1 MTANLKISD
10 NKQRQI
16 RRFGI
21 TIGAVLTAIGGILL
35 WYGKP
40 SWPYIFALAGLF
52 IICGLLFPRLLWP
65 IEWFWMRLSGI
76 IGIVMTHLILTL
88 VYYLAITPTGLL
100 RQIFGKD
107 PLKMKLDKGAA
118 SYWIPVDPDG
128 PTGRPEK
135 PY

>member
-1 MTANLKISD
+1 MTDNIKISE
-10 NKQRQI
+10 NKNRQI

-21 TIGAVLTAIGGILL
+21 TMGAVLAVIGGILL
-35 WYGKP
+35 WYGNP
-40 SWPYIFALAGLF
+40 SWPYLFTLAGFF

-65 IEWFWMRLSGI
+65 IEWFWMKLSGV
-76 IGIVMTHLILTL
+76 IGIVMTRLILTL
-88 VYYLAITPTGLL
+88 VYYLAITPIGLL

-107 PLKMKLDKGAA
+107 PLKIKIDRTVA

-128 PTGRPEK
+128 PTSRPDK